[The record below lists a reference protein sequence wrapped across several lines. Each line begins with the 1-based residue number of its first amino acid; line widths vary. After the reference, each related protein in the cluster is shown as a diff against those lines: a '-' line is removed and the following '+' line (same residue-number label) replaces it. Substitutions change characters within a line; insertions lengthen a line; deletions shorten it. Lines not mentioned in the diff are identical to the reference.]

1 MFDQMMLVHESVSAN
16 LATELRQFS
25 AFHALV
31 LKQRLL
37 PLVRFPARLAEKS
50 RFVTLLRIFL
60 PLTRSRSLSIMRQ
73 LLPHWFWKIMQ
84 AYDNGTVNWNN
95 LLVSRMISSVNLS
108 ICKKKGCTN
117 NILSICRKVLVFF
130 LNKCYSKD
138 RWKTNRMGKIHIFWF
153 ISWNSNEDIL
163 DK

>member
-1 MFDQMMLVHESVSAN
+1 MLVHESVSAN

-108 ICKKKGCTN
+108 ICKKKGCSN

-130 LNKCYSKD
+130 LNKCSKD